1 MNKSL
6 FFAGLLAFSAQTL
19 AATDHFI
26 LRDGNHVQ
34 HLKISRVNDDINVSA
49 DVDFEPNASETGKH
63 ACSAEVSGEAKQTS
77 ATELVMKKRIEG
89 EARSCSIKIQL
100 TNNGAI
106 LEQSDD
112 CHYYAAGIC
121 HFSSDGKEL
130 LKIK

>member
-1 MNKSL
+1 MNKTL
-6 FFAGLLAFSAQTL
+6 FFAGLLAFSAQTI

-34 HLKISRVNDDINVSA
+34 HLKITHVKDEINVSA
-49 DVDFEPNASETGKH
+49 DVDF
-63 ACSAEVSGEAKQTS
+63 

-89 EARSCSIKIQL
+89 EARSCSIKISL

>member
-1 MNKSL
+1 MNKTLL
-6 FFAGLLAFSAQTL
+6 FASLLAISAPSM
-19 AATDHFI
+19 AATDHYI

-34 HLKISRVNDDINVSA
+34 HLKITHVKDEINVSA
-49 DVDFEPNASETGKH
+49 DVDFEPNANETGKH

-77 ATELVMKKRIEG
+77 TTELVMKKRIEG

-100 TNNGAI
+100 TNNGAV